1 MLILLK
7 SIILSTSTF
16 IIIFL
21 LNSLFIFIN
30 NDFIFLASYSS
41 FLLGGA
47 LNYVF
52 YLKVVFKSYLNSK
65 RVFIIYWLFITLLSI
80 LQTNIFKEFLKIF
93 KNLPNHFLSFFST
106 GMALIICYPIS
117 FIFMNFLSNYARKIQ
132 ENKKLK

>member
-7 SIILSTSTF
+7 SIILSTTTF

-21 LNSLFIFIN
+21 LNSLFIFIS

-41 FLLGGA
+41 FLLGGV

-65 RVFIIYWLFITLLSI
+65 RVLIIYWFFVPLLSI

-106 GMALIICYPIS
+106 GMAVIICYPIS

>member
-7 SIILSTSTF
+7 SIILSTTTF

-21 LNSLFIFIN
+21 LNSLFIFIS

-41 FLLGGA
+41 FLLGGV

-52 YLKVVFKSYLNSK
+52 YLKVVFKSYLVK
-65 RVFIIYWLFITLLSI
+65 RVLIIYWFFVPLLSI

>member
-7 SIILSTSTF
+7 SIITSTTTF

-21 LNSLFIFIN
+21 LNSLFIFIS

-41 FLLGGA
+41 FLLGGV

-80 LQTNIFKEFLKIF
+80 LQTTIFKEFLKIF

>member
-7 SIILSTSTF
+7 SIILSTTTF

-21 LNSLFIFIN
+21 LNSLFILIN
-30 NDFIFLASYSS
+30 NDFKFLASYSS
-41 FLLGGA
+41 FLLGGL

-52 YLKVVFKSYLNSK
+52 YLKLVFKSYLNSK
-65 RVFIIYWLFITLLSI
+65 RVYIIYWFFVPLFSI

-93 KNLPNHFLSFFST
+93 ENLPNHFLSFLST
-106 GMALIICYPIS
+106 GLTVIICYPIS
-117 FIFMNFLSNYARKIQ
+117 FIFMKFLSNYAIKIQ

>member
-7 SIILSTSTF
+7 SIILSTTTF

-21 LNSLFIFIN
+21 LNSLFIFIS

-41 FLLGGA
+41 FLLGGV

-65 RVFIIYWLFITLLSI
+65 RVLIIYWLFVPLLSI

-106 GMALIICYPIS
+106 GMAVIICYPIS

>member
-21 LNSLFIFIN
+21 LNSLFIFIS

-80 LQTNIFKEFLKIF
+80 LQTTIFKEFLKIF

>member
-7 SIILSTSTF
+7 SIILSTTTF

-21 LNSLFIFIN
+21 LNSLFIFIS

>member
-7 SIILSTSTF
+7 SIITSTTTF

-21 LNSLFIFIN
+21 LNSLFIFIS

-41 FLLGGA
+41 FLLGGV

-65 RVFIIYWLFITLLSI
+65 RVLIIYWFFVPLLSI

>member
-21 LNSLFIFIN
+21 LNSLFFFIS

-80 LQTNIFKEFLKIF
+80 LQTTIFKEFLKIF

-106 GMALIICYPIS
+106 GMAVIICYPIS

>member
-21 LNSLFIFIN
+21 LNSLFIFIS

-80 LQTNIFKEFLKIF
+80 LQTTIFKEFLKIF

-106 GMALIICYPIS
+106 GMAVIICYPIS

>member
-1 MLILLK
+1 
-7 SIILSTSTF
+7 
-16 IIIFL
+16 
-21 LNSLFIFIN
+21 
-30 NDFIFLASYSS
+30 
-41 FLLGGA
+41 
-47 LNYVF
+47 F

-80 LQTNIFKEFLKIF
+80 LQTTIFKEFLKIF

>member
-7 SIILSTSTF
+7 SIILSTTTF

-21 LNSLFIFIN
+21 LNSLFIFIS

-41 FLLGGA
+41 FLLGGV

-65 RVFIIYWLFITLLSI
+65 RVLIIYWFFVPLLSI